1 MGFYIKIMK
10 NKLIKIYEIFLDHNT
25 IGTNSR
31 NIQKNAV
38 FFALKGDNFN
48 GNKFAEEALGN
59 GAAFAVVDE
68 IKYVKDNRYILVE
81 NTLSTLQ
88 ELSIFHRSKINIPVV
103 AITGTNGKTTTKE
116 LAHKILSQKYNAQA
130 TQGNLNNHIGV
141 PLSILSANRNTEILV
156 LEMGANHI
164 GEIEFLCKLA
174 NPNYGIIT
182 NIGKAHLE
190 GFGSEK
196 GVIKAKS
203 ELYSHL
209 ENIRGTAFV
218 NLNDQL
224 LTKLSN
230 NLKKILYGNNTK
242 ADIYGE
248 ILEVNPFLKIS
259 WNYKTSYPLH
269 KKQTFK
275 INSKLI
281 GTYNFENILAAI
293 AIGHHFGVEPE
304 KIKKAITDYI
314 PVNNRSQIIKKGE
327 KIIILDAYN
336 ANPTNMEAAILN
348 LKNIPGN
355 KKIAIIGDMLELGK
369 YSEQEH
375 CKILKLLKEQ
385 DFDRLLLVGP
395 RFFNICEK
403 EKHLCFENTED
414 AYSWLK
420 NNSLPDSVILIK
432 ASRGM
437 NLEKLAGIL

>member
-224 LTKLSN
+224 LTKLRN
-230 NLKKILYGNNTK
+230 NLKMILY
-242 ADIYGE
+242 
-248 ILEVNPFLKIS
+248 
-259 WNYKTSYPLH
+259 
-269 KKQTFK
+269 
-275 INSKLI
+275 
-281 GTYNFENILAAI
+281 
-293 AIGHHFGVEPE
+293 
-304 KIKKAITDYI
+304 
-314 PVNNRSQIIKKGE
+314 
-327 KIIILDAYN
+327 
-336 ANPTNMEAAILN
+336 
-348 LKNIPGN
+348 
-355 KKIAIIGDMLELGK
+355 
-369 YSEQEH
+369 
-375 CKILKLLKEQ
+375 
-385 DFDRLLLVGP
+385 
-395 RFFNICEK
+395 
-403 EKHLCFENTED
+403 
-414 AYSWLK
+414 
-420 NNSLPDSVILIK
+420 
-432 ASRGM
+432 
-437 NLEKLAGIL
+437 